1 MSQPEASFSD
11 SSPQI
16 TPTTPFII
24 GLTGPIGAGKSTVA
38 RLLEEHGATVI
49 DADAVYAS
57 LVRPGQPL
65 LSRIAREF
73 GPAVVR
79 PDGSLD
85 RQALG
90 ELVFSDA
97 SALSRLDRLTHP
109 AVVAEIERQIAE
121 ATTDVVVIEAIKL
134 VQSGLAERGNVV
146 WMVTADP
153 DVRVQR
159 LIERDGLDF
168 ESASRRVAAAVDPSP
183 HASIPVAVIDNSGD
197 RSGLRQRVEAAWQ
210 EVEQRIVARQA
221 PAGVRDEGEN
231 R

>member
-1 MSQPEASFSD
+1 M
-11 SSPQI
+11 
-16 TPTTPFII
+16 T
-24 GLTGPIGAGKSTVA
+24 
-38 RLLEEHGATVI
+38 
-49 DADAVYAS
+49 
-57 LVRPGQPL
+57 
-65 LSRIAREF
+65 
-73 GPAVVR
+73 
-79 PDGSLD
+79 
-85 RQALG
+85 
-90 ELVFSDA
+90 
-97 SALSRLDRLTHP
+97 
-109 AVVAEIERQIAE
+109 
-121 ATTDVVVIEAIKL
+121 EAIKL

-221 PAGVRDEGEN
+221 PARVRDEGEN